1 MLEAS
6 ALTELEMAGST
17 ASSAGMAGVYARKNY
32 KCSQMIVLKPGDK
45 MIKIQNVTSKNLKVL
60 EENVER
66 IVFRNLNYVC
76 VGMGVC
82 VLHTCHGMWRSD
94 DNFQES
100 DSLRPL
106 CRF

>member
-1 MLEAS
+1 MLDAS
-6 ALTELEMAGST
+6 ALTELETAGSA

-32 KCSQMIVLKPGDK
+32 KRSQMIVLKPGGK

-66 IVFRNLNYVC
+66 IIFRNLNYMC

-82 VLHTCHGMWRSD
+82 VLHTCHGVWRSD

-100 DSLRPL
+100 DSLPSL